1 MFASINSQ
9 DIDSLSISSKEN
21 SIFSYFEI
29 NPDYQE
35 YSIPEHSLFN
45 SKEKIENISKIGSNE
60 SNTSDTN
67 LIKRKRGRK
76 IQKENKKER
85 PTHDKSARDNIRR
98 KIQIHYLK
106 FLIKFVNKIID
117 ELLNQDGKS
126 KDYHFNPLSHK
137 FTKQISKK
145 SFIEIRNASIGNI
158 FKNNVSPKFN
168 NFEQLNVNVYNNII
182 NKNDKIKNILDKK
195 YLHFF
200 DIYYKNIK
208 QINLSDYGIND
219 INKIINLS
227 SEIELFE
234 DLLKTELNKNNCTIN
249 IDKYFEKIEKCIK
262 KDFDNNKSIF
272 VVN

>member
-1 MFASINSQ
+1 MFS
-9 DIDSLSISSKEN
+9 IDSLSSKSEEN
-21 SIFSYFEI
+21 SILSYFKI

-35 YSIPEHSLFN
+35 HSIPENSPFY
-45 SKEKIENISKIGSNE
+45 SKENIENILKIESNE

-67 LIKRKRGRK
+67 LKKTKRGRK
-76 IQKENKKER
+76 TQKENKKER
-85 PTHDKSARDNIRR
+85 PEHGKSARDNIRR

-117 ELLNQDGKS
+117 ELLNQEGNS

-145 SFIEIRNASIGNI
+145 SFIEIRNSSIGNI
-158 FKNNVSPKFN
+158 FKNHVSPKFN
-168 NFEQLNVNVYNNII
+168 NFEQLNKIVYNNII
-182 NKNDKIKNILDKK
+182 KKNDKIKNILNQK

-208 QINLSDYGIND
+208 QINLSDYGINTF
-219 INKIINLS
+219 INLS
-227 SEIELFE
+227 SEIELYE
-234 DLLKTELNKNNCTIN
+234 DLLKTEINKNNYTIN

-262 KDFDNNKSIF
+262 KDFDYSKSIF
-272 VVN
+272 VVIKQKI